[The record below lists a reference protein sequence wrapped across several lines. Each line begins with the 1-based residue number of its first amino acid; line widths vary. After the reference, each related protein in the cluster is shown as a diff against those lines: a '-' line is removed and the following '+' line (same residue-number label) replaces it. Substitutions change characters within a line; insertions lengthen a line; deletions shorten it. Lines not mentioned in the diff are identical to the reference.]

1 MTMEGQKKKN
11 KMDYYIETVLNMWL
25 TLECSVFWIGVPLL
39 PLTAERR
46 KRRKEFFH
54 PLHDYIRSSLASVP
68 TQELIEIEKSI
79 TQSEGNNQEITN
91 KISANIQLTLY
102 DKIYFPSISSS
113 IVFTITFCSIY
124 PLSHDMRSTVLP
136 ALTASVGSIITSML
150 FILEDRRKE
159 NFRKIIQ
166 NELDR
171 RKGKFGNF
179 NGIPA
184 LNAGSGI
191 I

>member
-1 MTMEGQKKKN
+1 MEGQNKKD
-11 KMDYYIETVLNMWL
+11 KMDYHTETVLNMWG

-46 KRRKEFFH
+46 KRSKEFFH
-54 PLHDYIRSSLASVP
+54 PLHDYIRSSLVLIP
-68 TQELIEIEKSI
+68 TQRLIEIEKLI
-79 TQSEGNNQEITN
+79 IQSDNNNQEISN
-91 KISANIQLTLY
+91 QISKYLALTWY

-124 PLSHDMRSTVLP
+124 PLSHDMINTILP

-150 FILEDRRKE
+150 FVLEDRRRE

-166 NELDR
+166 NEINR

-184 LNAGSGI
+184 LNAG
-191 I
+191 

>member
-1 MTMEGQKKKN
+1 MHMEGQKKKD
-11 KMDYYIETVLNMWL
+11 KMDYYIETVLNMWV

-46 KRRKEFFH
+46 KRSKEFFH

-79 TQSEGNNQEITN
+79 TQSDENNQEISK
-91 KISANIQLTLY
+91 KISTYLELTLY

-124 PLSHDMRSTVLP
+124 PLSHDMINTILP
-136 ALTASVGSIITSML
+136 ALTASVGSIITSIF
-150 FILEDRRKE
+150 FILEVRRRE

-166 NELDR
+166 NELNR